1 MSLYRLI
8 YGKPCHLLVE
18 LEYKA
23 MWAVKTLNFD
33 LKTAGEKRL
42 LQLQELDDNEIRLDS
57 YENARIYKDKTKPWN
72 DKRISRKDFWEG
84 DQVLLF
90 NSRLKLFPSKLKSGW
105 TGPFEVQR
113 VFDDGHVNLFNK
125 KGEIFMAN
133 GQRLKLYYG
142 PPHDT
147 SSTKISLH
155 DVPA

>member
-1 MSLYRLI
+1 MSPYRLI
-8 YGKPCHLLVE
+8 FGKPCHLPVE

-23 MWAVKTLNFD
+23 MWVVKALNFD
-33 LKTAGEKRL
+33 LKTTGEKRL
-42 LQLQELDDNEIRLDS
+42 LQLQELEEIRLDS
-57 YENARIYKDKTKPWN
+57 YENAHIYKDKTKLWH

-84 DQVLLF
+84 DQVLLY
-90 NSRLKLFPSKLKSGW
+90 NSRLKLFLGKLKSRW

-133 GQRLKLYYG
+133 GQRLKLYHV

-147 SSTKISLH
+147 SSTTISLH
-155 DVPA
+155 DIPT